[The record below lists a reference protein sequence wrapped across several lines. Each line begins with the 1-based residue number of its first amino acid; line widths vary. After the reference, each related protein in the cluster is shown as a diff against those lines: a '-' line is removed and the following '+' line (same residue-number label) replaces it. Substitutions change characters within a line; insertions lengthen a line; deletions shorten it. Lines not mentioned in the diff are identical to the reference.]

1 MCSVLWRVTLLK
13 AWAAPACPA
22 GTAAPSVYWRA
33 LATVAREKSTK
44 LSTAAGD
51 KNAGRQ
57 GRAGSAWR
65 AGLAAGLVLLAPI
78 CHARFCANT
87 QHELRQLAR
96 DPGFSLTWVETSMT
110 DGKPLQVAISECDG
124 ALFLAFHK
132 AQEGLWAEGAA
143 TVCESGDDLEARI
156 AQDRIRLGP
165 AAHWIL
171 RQSLGR
177 GASFSLRRVA
187 PGRLRIATPGWSGVF
202 VPLVP

>member
-1 MCSVLWRVTLLK
+1 MNGC
-13 AWAAPACPA
+13 
-22 GTAAPSVYWRA
+22 
-33 LATVAREKSTK
+33 
-44 LSTAAGD
+44 
-51 KNAGRQ
+51 GR
-57 GRAGSAWR
+57 SAWR
-65 AGLAAGLVLLAPI
+65 FAAPLCLLLVAPVS
-78 CHARFCANT
+78 HARFCANT
-87 QHELRQLAR
+87 QHELRQVAR
-96 DPGFSLTWVETSMT
+96 DPGFALTWVETSMS
-110 DGKPLQVAISECDG
+110 DGKPLQVAISERDG

-132 AQEGLWAEGAA
+132 AQEGLWAEGVAV
-143 TVCESGDDLEARI
+143 VCEAGDDLEARI